1 MNHYLPHQER
11 VVKEKDELVQHINAL
26 YAFIT
31 SPLFK
36 TVNAEE
42 QGRLR
47 RQESAMTMLAD
58 ILCERIMSFT
68 PLTQESE
75 ADTALPNTSGMIPM
89 HVNVPQ
95 QDAPIESLDQFAALV
110 DYWHQECMEHGNR
123 VIQLGAEGV
132 IVTVEDDAK
141 PGEVTQITLDVIT
154 AQIFRL
160 GAMSA
165 LNVFKDLPF
174 GASLE
179 EAPSDDAAS

>member
-1 MNHYLPHQER
+1 MNYYLPHEQR
-11 VVKEKDELVQHINAL
+11 VVKEKDDLVQRINAL
-26 YAFIT
+26 SAFIT

-36 TVNAEE
+36 SVNEVE
-42 QGRLR
+42 QDRLR
-47 RQESAMTMLAD
+47 KQEVAMAALAD
-58 ILCERIMSFT
+58 ILCDRINSFI
-68 PLTQESE
+68 PLSQEIMP
-75 ADTALPNTSGMIPM
+75 DVVPPNSSGVIPM

-110 DYWHQECMEHGNR
+110 DMWHQECMEHGNR
-123 VIQLGAEGV
+123 VMELGAEGV
-132 IVTVEDDAK
+132 VITMDDDTRPTEAI
-141 PGEVTQITLDVIT
+141 QITLDAIT

-179 EAPSDDAAS
+179 DDPAG